1 MVDFD
6 TETPPTGQERKR
18 PRACFLRPWYVK
30 GGGKATAMGTI
41 RSESET
47 SEFSKVMN
55 FSLILSTRAV
65 YCDEPCADEARP
77 EVLPVPE
84 VEVEAIMS
92 DLVSAVAVVS
102 SKSPA
107 PTDERYI
114 SYSLP
119 YAHLYILCQRNTNAN
134 LVTRFVSIHTVRV
147 TEEYRY
153 PL

>member
-1 MVDFD
+1 MEENSDGKVFLSCICTFPFSYQHVQWIAMSHALTRYTIESCTFD
-6 TETPPTGQERKR
+6 
-18 PRACFLRPWYVK
+18 
-30 GGGKATAMGTI
+30 
-41 RSESET
+41 
-47 SEFSKVMN
+47 
-55 FSLILSTRAV
+55 
-65 YCDEPCADEARP
+65 
-77 EVLPVPE
+77 
-84 VEVEAIMS
+84 VEAIMS

-107 PTDERYI
+107 PTNERYI

>member
-1 MVDFD
+1 
-6 TETPPTGQERKR
+6 
-18 PRACFLRPWYVK
+18 
-30 GGGKATAMGTI
+30 MGAI

-77 EVLPVPE
+77 EVLSVP
-84 VEVEAIMS
+84 EVEAIMS
-92 DLVSAVAVVS
+92 DLISAVAVVS

-107 PTDERYI
+107 PTNERYI

-119 YAHLYILCQRNTNAN
+119 YAYLYILCQRNTNAN
-134 LVTRFVSIHTVRV
+134 LVTRFASIHMVRV